1 MPSFAPPVLEMDSVV
16 SQVTAPGTARSPE
29 PPAAARPHTAALAG
43 DDAKPRSGV
52 VHKSGWRVLFLL
64 IAVIILLGA
73 AVLSLGVG
81 AKFIP
86 ASSVLQAFLNPQD
99 TADHAII
106 LQNRLPRTLMG
117 IGAGVALGVAGALI
131 QAITRNP
138 LADPGILGVNAGA
151 SFAIVIAIGVFGIA
165 SLNGYIWFAFAGAIL
180 TTAAVYLIG
189 TSGRNVLNPIRLTLA
204 GVALGAVLTGVGSG
218 LTLLNPKAFDHLRS
232 WSIGSLDTR
241 SMDAVLTVAPFLGVG
256 LLIALS
262 CVRGLN
268 AVALGDDLAT
278 SLGANVN
285 RTRIL
290 GVVAITLLSGAAT
303 AGAGAIGFVGLM
315 IPHVARWIVGP
326 DQRWIMATT
335 VVLSPTLLLV
345 SDVIGRIA
353 APGELQ
359 VGVVT
364 AFIGAPVLIALARRR
379 KVSGL

>member
-1 MPSFAPPVLEMDSVV
+1 MVPVVSRLMAPAPRPPAGEPATTAPPADVAGPGHGVV
-16 SQVTAPGTARSPE
+16 KRPGWRILFLVV
-29 PPAAARPHTAALAG
+29 AAA
-43 DDAKPRSGV
+43 V
-52 VHKSGWRVLFLL
+52 
-64 IAVIILLGA
+64 LLGA
-73 AVLSLGVG
+73 GLLSLGVG

-86 ASSVLQAFLNPQD
+86 ASTVLQAFVNPQD

-106 LQNRLPRTLMG
+106 LESRLPRTVMG
-117 IGAGVALGVAGALI
+117 IVVGVALGVAGALM

-151 SFAIVIAIGVFGIA
+151 SFAMVLAIGVFGVG
-165 SLNGYIWFAFAGAIL
+165 SLGGYIWFAFAGAVL
-180 TTAAVYLIG
+180 TAAAVYLIG
-189 TSGRNVLNPIRLTLA
+189 TSGRNVVNPIRLTLA

-241 SMDAVLTVAPFLGVG
+241 TMDSVATVAPFIATG
-256 LLIALS
+256 LLLALL

-268 AVALGDDLAT
+268 AIALGDDLAT

-335 VVLSPTLLLV
+335 VLLSPILLLV
-345 SDVIGRIA
+345 SDVVGRVA

>member
-1 MPSFAPPVLEMDSVV
+1 MF
-16 SQVTAPGTARSPE
+16 QVTAPV
-29 PPAAARPHTAALAG
+29 PPRAQPHTAAPPAG
-43 DDAKPRSGV
+43 STSVPSGV
-52 VHKSGWRVLFLL
+52 VRKSGWRVLFLL
-64 IAVIILLGA
+64 LAAAVLLGA
-73 AVLSLGVG
+73 VLLSLGVG

-86 ASSVLQAFLNPQD
+86 AGTVLQAFLDHRD

-117 IGAGVALGVAGALI
+117 LGVGVALGVAGALI
-131 QAITRNP
+131 QALTRNP

-151 SFAIVIAIGVFGIA
+151 SFAIVVAIGVFGIA
-165 SLNGYIWFAFAGAIL
+165 SLSGYIWFAFAGAIL

-189 TSGRNVLNPIRLTLA
+189 TSGRNVVNPIRLTLA
-204 GVALGAVLTGVGSG
+204 GVALGAVLTGIGSG

-232 WSIGSLDTR
+232 WSIGSLDSR
-241 SMDAVLTVAPFLGVG
+241 SMDAVATVAPFMGIG
-256 LLIALS
+256 LLVALF

-290 GVVAITLLSGAAT
+290 GIAAITLLSGAAT

-326 DQRWIMATT
+326 DQRWILAST
-335 VVLSPTLLLV
+335 VLLSPILV
-345 SDVIGRIA
+345 LVADVVGRIA

>member
-1 MPSFAPPVLEMDSVV
+1 MPLLEMVPCCVPIGDVM
-16 SQVTAPGTARSPE
+16 SQVAAPAR
-29 PPAAARPHTAALAG
+29 PAASAAAI
-43 DDAKPRSGV
+43 PGV
-52 VHKSGWRVLFLL
+52 VNKSRWRIFFLVLAA
-64 IAVIILLGA
+64 AVLLGA

-86 ASSVLQAFLNPQD
+86 ATTVLEAFTNPQD

-117 IGAGVALGVAGALI
+117 MAVGIALGVAGALI

-151 SFAIVIAIGVFGIA
+151 SFAMVIAIGVFGVG
-165 SLNGYIWFAFAGAIL
+165 SLSGYIWFAFLGAIL
-180 TTAAVYLIG
+180 TTGAVYLIG
-189 TSGRNVLNPIRLTLA
+189 TSGRNVVNPIRLTLA
-204 GVALGAVLTGVGSG
+204 GVALGAVLTGIGSG

-241 SMDAVLTVAPFLGVG
+241 SMESVFTVLPFMGVG
-256 LLIALS
+256 LLVALFS
-262 CVRGLN
+262 VRGLN

-326 DQRWIMATT
+326 DQRWILATT
-335 VVLSPTLLLV
+335 VLLSPILLLV
-345 SDVIGRIA
+345 SDVLGRIA
-353 APGELQ
+353 APGELP

>member
-1 MPSFAPPVLEMDSVV
+1 MAVLLLPHLSGTVPVVSPLMAPAPKPPAGEPASTAPPADS
-16 SQVTAPGTARSPE
+16 TA
-29 PPAAARPHTAALAG
+29 
-43 DDAKPRSGV
+43 PRSGV
-52 VHKSGWRVLFLL
+52 VTKSRWRILFLVL
-64 IAVIILLGA
+64 AAAVLLGA
-73 AVLSLGVG
+73 VVLSLGVG

-86 ASSVLQAFLNPQD
+86 ASTVLEAFTNPQD

-106 LQNRLPRTLMG
+106 LESRLPRTLMG
-117 IGAGVALGVAGALI
+117 IAVGVALGVAGALI

-151 SFAIVIAIGVFGIA
+151 SFAIVLAIGVFGIG
-165 SLNGYIWFAFAGAIL
+165 SLSGYIWFAFAGAIL

-189 TSGRNVLNPIRLTLA
+189 TSGRNVVNPIRLTLA
-204 GVALGAVLTGVGSG
+204 GVALGAVLTGIGSG

-241 SMDAVLTVAPFLGVG
+241 SMESVLTVAPFMGAG
-256 LLIALS
+256 LLVALF

-326 DQRWIMATT
+326 DQRWILSTT
-335 VVLSPTLLLV
+335 VILSPILLLV
-345 SDVIGRIA
+345 SDVVGRVA

>member
-1 MPSFAPPVLEMDSVV
+1 MVLVV
-16 SQVTAPGTARSPE
+16 SRLMAPAPKSHAGEPATTALPAISANPGR
-29 PPAAARPHTAALAG
+29 
-43 DDAKPRSGV
+43 GV
-52 VHKSGWRVLFLL
+52 VKRSGWRVLFLVAAA
-64 IAVIILLGA
+64 AVLLGA
-73 AVLSLGVG
+73 VVLSLGVG

-86 ASSVLQAFLNPQD
+86 ASTVLQAFVNPQD

-106 LQNRLPRTLMG
+106 LESRLPRTVMG
-117 IGAGVALGVAGALI
+117 IAVGVALGVAGALM

-151 SFAIVIAIGVFGIA
+151 SFAMVLAIGVFGVA

-180 TTAAVYLIG
+180 TAVAVYLIG
-189 TSGRNVLNPIRLTLA
+189 TSGRNVVNPIRLTLA

-241 SMDAVLTVAPFLGVG
+241 SMESVATVAPFMAGG
-256 LLIALS
+256 LLLALF

-268 AVALGDDLAT
+268 AIALGDDLAT

-290 GVVAITLLSGAAT
+290 GVVSITLLSGAAT

-326 DQRWIMATT
+326 DQRWILATT
-335 VVLSPTLLLV
+335 VLLSPILLLI
-345 SDVIGRIA
+345 SDVVGRVA

>member
-1 MPSFAPPVLEMDSVV
+1 MVLVV
-16 SQVTAPGTARSPE
+16 SRLMAPAPTSHAGEPATTALPASIADPGR
-29 PPAAARPHTAALAG
+29 
-43 DDAKPRSGV
+43 GV
-52 VHKSGWRVLFLL
+52 VKRSGWRVLFLVAAA
-64 IAVIILLGA
+64 AVLLGTV
-73 AVLSLGVG
+73 VLSLGVG

-86 ASSVLQAFLNPQD
+86 ASTVLQAFVNPQD

-106 LQNRLPRTLMG
+106 LESRLPRTVMG
-117 IGAGVALGVAGALI
+117 IAVGVALGVAGALM

-151 SFAIVIAIGVFGIA
+151 SFAMVLAVGVFGVA
-165 SLNGYIWFAFAGAIL
+165 SLGGYIWFAFAGAIL
-180 TTAAVYLIG
+180 TAAAVYLIG
-189 TSGRNVLNPIRLTLA
+189 TSGRNVVNPVRLTLA

-241 SMDAVLTVAPFLGVG
+241 SMESVATVAPFMAVG
-256 LLIALS
+256 LLLALF

-268 AVALGDDLAT
+268 AIALGDDLAT

-315 IPHVARWIVGP
+315 IPHIARWIVGP
-326 DQRWIMATT
+326 DQRWILATT
-335 VVLSPTLLLV
+335 VLLSPILLLV
-345 SDVIGRIA
+345 SDVVGRIA